1 MVIFEISHFKN
12 YYKIR
17 VGVAQQFYNVEVKV
31 CDFYSNLQN
40 EYKIKVILAV
50 VGLIFLILDD
60 KNITVTNSATIKINN
75 PGPLN
80 IVFKGALP

>member
-40 EYKIKVILAV
+40 EYKIKEIILWY
-50 VGLIFLILDD
+50 L
-60 KNITVTNSATIKINN
+60 
-75 PGPLN
+75 
-80 IVFKGALP
+80 